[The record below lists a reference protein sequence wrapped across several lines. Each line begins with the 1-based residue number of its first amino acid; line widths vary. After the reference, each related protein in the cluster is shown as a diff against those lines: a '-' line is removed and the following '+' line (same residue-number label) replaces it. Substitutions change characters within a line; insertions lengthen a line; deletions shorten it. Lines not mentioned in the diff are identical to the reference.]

1 MRADGK
7 WQCSELT
14 GQPTYLLATA
24 TGTVSDYSDAF
35 GIDNHVYDFAFIR
48 LILKALQLGLP
59 LADHRRRFEHRP
71 DPVTRRLLF
80 LCRSQSCR
88 VGTTSD
94 SWPRG
99 YTWGRWRARHSSS
112 GSGQLRA
119 YSADRWSR
127 LPRCR
132 SWHGCRPSVRRRSR
146 RPPGRPPL
154 PIVNPSGTDHH
165 PGLHT
170 GADAGE

>member
-88 VGTTSD
+88 VGITSE

-99 YTWGRWRARHSSS
+99 YTWGAM
-112 GSGQLRA
+112 A
-119 YSADRWSR
+119 
-127 LPRCR
+127 C
-132 SWHGCRPSVRRRSR
+132 
-146 RPPGRPPL
+146 PPL
-154 PIVNPSGTDHH
+154 VVGIWTVARLLSRPVVTPPPLQVLAWMPSISPATL
-165 PGLHT
+165 PS
-170 GADAGE
+170 AP